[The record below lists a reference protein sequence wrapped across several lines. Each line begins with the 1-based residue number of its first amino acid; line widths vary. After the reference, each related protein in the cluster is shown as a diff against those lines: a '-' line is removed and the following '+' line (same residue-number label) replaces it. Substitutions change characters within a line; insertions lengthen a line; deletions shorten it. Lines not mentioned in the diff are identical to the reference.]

1 MRPLSFPRFFSSTT
15 TSTSRTTAPHTEATP
30 EPAAQPPA
38 LPRARKTSNL
48 PGPLRGLLDSRTAK
62 YEKTMAKLSDD
73 TELHQ
78 ALLGQRPGMN
88 GRMTRAVHQEAKR
101 RMDSGQWNPQPAA
114 TQAAHA
120 PTSPP
125 LPEAPKTSHLPGPL
139 RNLLDHHTAKYE
151 KASTR
156 FADDARLQ
164 QVLLGQAP
172 GINHRMT
179 RAAYQEAK
187 KRADHGDRKSVV

>member
-1 MRPLSFPRFFSSTT
+1 M
-15 TSTSRTTAPHTEATP
+15 
-30 EPAAQPPA
+30 
-38 LPRARKTSNL
+38 
-48 PGPLRGLLDSRTAK
+48 
-62 YEKTMAKLSDD
+62 
-73 TELHQ
+73 
-78 ALLGQRPGMN
+78 
-88 GRMTRAVHQEAKR
+88 
-101 RMDSGQWNPQPAA
+101 
-114 TQAAHA
+114 
-120 PTSPP
+120 
-125 LPEAPKTSHLPGPL
+125 

-187 KRADHGDRKSVV
+187 KRADHGEWNPPPAAAPHPDGTETTAAHADHAQTSAPAPTQMLALDNKPAQDANRPPSRSSSMRSSTVHPEPHTEAPHAAPAGPVIDPDTGALNKANLRKLVNDLTHALPAVPQRAPKPGN